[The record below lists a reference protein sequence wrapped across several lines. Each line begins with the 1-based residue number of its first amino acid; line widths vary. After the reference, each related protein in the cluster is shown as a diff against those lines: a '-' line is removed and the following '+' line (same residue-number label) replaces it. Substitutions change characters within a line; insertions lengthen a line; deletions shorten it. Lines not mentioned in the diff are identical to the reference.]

1 MVSCP
6 NLDCGSWRKADA
18 EGNNPYW
25 AELEHHHN
33 FSRAS
38 LMRLLA
44 EEGFIPLDYS
54 ISTRYK
60 SCMELLARRV

>member
-1 MVSCP
+1 
-6 NLDCGSWRKADA
+6 
-18 EGNNPYW
+18 
-25 AELEHHHN
+25 
-33 FSRAS
+33 
-38 LMRLLA
+38 MRLLA